1 MEDATSLFAL
11 KEESNIRK
19 QPLDVMSYS
28 DVLRSMDPV
37 TPLKPATEPPPPSS
51 PPAPQYAPPAPQY
64 APPAPPQ
71 YAPPAPPDN
80 TPPTVDIKQFQNEM
94 IVLLGSYIVIHM
106 STVQEWMRS
115 KIPNIVSPETGA
127 MSVLGLVTN
136 GVLLIVLWN
145 VAKRLILKYMQ
156 DI

>member
-37 TPLKPATEPPPPSS
+37 TPLKPATEPPPPS
-51 PPAPQYAPPAPQY
+51 APPAPQY
-64 APPAPPQ
+64 APPAPQ

>member
-51 PPAPQYAPPAPQY
+51 PPAPQYAPPAP
-64 APPAPPQ
+64 PQ

-80 TPPTVDIKQFQNEM
+80 PPPTVDIKQFQNEM

-115 KIPNIVSPETGA
+115 KIPHIVSPETGA

>member
-51 PPAPQYAPPAPQY
+51 PPAP
-64 APPAPPQ
+64 PQ

-94 IVLLGSYIVIHM
+94 IVLLVSYIVIHM